1 MDELEQK
8 VYNGEQL
15 TEEEL
20 SDLAWHENI
29 ETIYGESGRW
39 QQSVSLIFKIG
50 DKFFELDFE
59 RGLTEYQSNNYGQ
72 QPYEVFMHSKQVTE
86 TKVWYDTSK

>member
-20 SDLAWHENI
+20 SDLAWHEHI

-50 DKFFELDFE
+50 ENINSDNKVEYLLKYSVFNLPYFLLNEIVSLPQNMLFYFSMNWFF
-59 RGLTEYQSNNYGQ
+59 
-72 QPYEVFMHSKQVTE
+72 
-86 TKVWYDTSK
+86 